1 MPAFSDY
8 KNIVVLT
15 GAGISQ
21 SAGLATY
28 RGPGGLWSDEEQA
41 ALSDV
46 SSLHTMREKVCD
58 MFWSFRVAVV
68 KVSPTAAH
76 RAIAAF
82 EATLPASASFTILTQ
97 NIDGLHQA
105 AGSRNVCELHGNL
118 RRWRCEVC
126 NHTAYPPDGD
136 PPIHCGQ
143 RMRPDVVLF
152 GESLGIDTE
161 RTMKR
166 ALRECD
172 LFIGIG
178 TSGTVEPAA
187 SFVRWAALNHARR
200 VLINLEVFEDARDLY
215 TEVHEGTSDTLVPT
229 LFV

>member
-1 MPAFSDY
+1 MRSFSDY
-8 KNIVVLT
+8 KDIVVLT
-15 GAGISQ
+15 GAGLSR

-28 RGPGGLWSDEEQA
+28 RGPGGLWTDEDKANMSHVKTLRSERA
-41 ALSDV
+41 
-46 SSLHTMREKVCD
+46 KVCD
-58 MFWSFRVAVV
+58 MFWSFREAIV

-76 RAIAAF
+76 RALAAF
-82 EATLPASASFTILTQ
+82 EEKLPKNATFTILTQ
-97 NIDGLHQA
+97 NVDGLHQA
-105 AGSRNVCELHGNL
+105 SGSRSVCELHGNL
-118 RRWRCEVC
+118 RRWRCEKC
-126 NHTAYPPDGD
+126 GHMATPPDGD
-136 PPIHCGQ
+136 APMHCEE

-152 GESLGIDTE
+152 GEALSVETE

-172 LFIGIG
+172 LFVGIG

-200 VLINLEVFEDARDLY
+200 ALINLEIFEEAHHLY
-215 TEVHEGTSDTLVPT
+215 TEVHEGESDALVPP